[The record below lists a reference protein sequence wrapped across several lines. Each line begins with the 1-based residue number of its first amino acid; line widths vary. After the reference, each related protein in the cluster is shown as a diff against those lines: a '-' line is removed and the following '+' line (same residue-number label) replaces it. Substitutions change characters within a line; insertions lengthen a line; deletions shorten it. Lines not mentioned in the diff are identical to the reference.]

1 MFARTIAPIVAQAGR
16 RQPVLTVIGPRQ
28 SGKTTLVRQVFS
40 EHDYV
45 SLERPDERQF
55 AIEDPRGFLARFPD
69 PVILDEVQRAPD
81 LLSYIQVAVDEN
93 AIPGRYVLTGSSN
106 FLLME
111 RVSQTLAGR
120 TAILQLLPL
129 TAAELF
135 GRAPVDPFLLDAPL
149 EAPEPPDPSVWATI
163 WAGFYPRIHAEGI
176 EPQRWLADYERT
188 YVERDLRDVL
198 KVLDLDAFH
207 RFMRLAAAR
216 TGQELNLSALA
227 SDVGITQPTA
237 KQWISALRVGF
248 IVTLLQPHF
257 VSFRKRLRRMPRLH
271 FLDTGLACYLLGIP
285 DAASLERHPLR
296 GAIFESY
303 IVAEL
308 MKAFENRGRDAP
320 LFFWKD
326 RSGNEVDILIDLGT
340 RILPVEV
347 KSSLTVPS
355 DAFDGLRDWLNL
367 PGNPNETG
375 ILVYGGVES
384 YRRDPVTVLPWYL
397 S

>member
-1 MFARTIAPIVAQAGR
+1 
-16 RQPVLTVIGPRQ
+16 
-28 SGKTTLVRQVFS
+28 
-40 EHDYV
+40 
-45 SLERPDERQF
+45 
-55 AIEDPRGFLARFPD
+55 
-69 PVILDEVQRAPD
+69 
-81 LLSYIQVAVDEN
+81 
-93 AIPGRYVLTGSSN
+93 
-106 FLLME
+106 
-111 RVSQTLAGR
+111 
-120 TAILQLLPL
+120 
-129 TAAELF
+129 
-135 GRAPVDPFLLDAPL
+135 
-149 EAPEPPDPSVWATI
+149 
-163 WAGFYPRIHAEGI
+163 
-176 EPQRWLADYERT
+176 
-188 YVERDLRDVL
+188 
-198 KVLDLDAFH
+198 
-207 RFMRLAAAR
+207 
-216 TGQELNLSALA
+216 
-227 SDVGITQPTA
+227 
-237 KQWISALRVGF
+237 
-248 IVTLLQPHF
+248 
-257 VSFRKRLRRMPRLH
+257 MPRLH

-347 KSSLTVPS
+347 KSSLTLPS

-367 PGNPNETG
+367 PGKPNETG